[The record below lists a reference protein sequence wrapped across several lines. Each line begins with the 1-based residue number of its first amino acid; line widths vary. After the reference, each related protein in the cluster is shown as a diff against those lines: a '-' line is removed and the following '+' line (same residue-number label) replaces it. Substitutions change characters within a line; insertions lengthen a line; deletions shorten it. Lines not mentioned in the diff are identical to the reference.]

1 VLPKSAQLVRRFRRD
16 QRGNIAVLF
25 ALSLI
30 PVLSCIGCAIDY
42 SRATQLRSKLQA
54 AIDAASVGSVAKKSP
69 AFIAAGSMTADGPI
83 PAGVTDATAI
93 FNGNMSGAAGYTL
106 NSMSAV
112 VTKSGSN
119 VTSTT
124 TFSAQVP
131 TTFMNVIGKTP

>member
-1 VLPKSAQLVRRFRRD
+1 MFPKSAQLLGRFRRD
-16 QRGNIAVLF
+16 QRGNIAVIF

-30 PVLSCIGCAIDY
+30 PLLSAIGCAIDY

-54 AIDAASVGSVAKKSP
+54 AIDAASVGSVSRTSA
-69 AFIAAGSMTADGPI
+69 AFIAAGSMTSDGPI
-83 PAGVTDATAI
+83 PAGVTDATNI
-93 FNGNMSGAAGYTL
+93 FNGNMSGITGYTL

-124 TFSAQVP
+124 TFSAEVP
-131 TTFMNVIGKTP
+131 TTFMGVIARPP